1 MASKN
6 TKQAKRDAA
15 ISAMFHGKSVTEVA
29 ERCEAILAIP
39 NKLRLPETANVAT
52 LKCNV
57 KTARAT
63 SPRAKKPFVINKK

>member
-15 ISAMFHGKSVTEVA
+15 ISAMFRGQTVSEVA

-39 NKLRLPETANVAT
+39 NKLRLPETASATT
-52 LKCNV
+52 LKCTV

-63 SPRAKKPFVINKK
+63 SARAKKPFVINKH